1 MRKFMKILLMT
12 AVWVVVSLLLLE
24 VVLRLSVG
32 VLPPRLAAAARQ
44 VLTGRGYV
52 EGYSNAWEYD
62 TEHYYIV
69 KPNLDNVLQYGSPSV
84 SFHLTTYPL
93 WGSRMGFRLSSPEV
107 NYFVD
112 AGFVG
117 DSHTFCFTELEDCWV
132 TILSRETGMGTVNLG
147 QPVTGSLSH
156 LAYLEGFITPL
167 HPPLVV
173 WQFVGNDFNDDYG
186 LMANIRHE
194 IEPVQVDLSQFPPAP
209 LPPEVSPVQDWL
221 QHNSVLYGMIQM
233 LTTGRVGGLTAEEM
247 MHADPYQITYRDGV
261 LQFGRWI
268 ERMVADMNYP
278 PNQIG
283 YAYTRGALQQAQ
295 EDVAA
300 WGGQLVVLLVPTR
313 ELVYQDQTEPILG
326 ESEFA
331 VWASAHHAMLALC
344 DELQLTC
351 FDALPGLREHA
362 QQGEH
367 LYWTDDPH
375 LNPHGNAVLARLMQD
390 YLSQQGLL
398 PQR

>member
-1 MRKFMKILLMT
+1 MRKVGKILLIT
-12 AVWVVVSLLLLE
+12 AVWIVVSLLLLE
-24 VVLRLSVG
+24 VVLRAAVP
-32 VLPPRLAAAARQ
+32 VLPPRLAAAARH

-69 KPNLDNVLQYGSPSV
+69 KPNLENVVQYGTPSV

-93 WGSRMGFRLSSPEV
+93 WDSRMGFRLSSPEID
-107 NYFVD
+107 YYVD
-112 AGFVG
+112 AAFVG
-117 DSHTFCFTELEDCWV
+117 DSHTFCFTEFDDCWV
-132 TILSRETGMGTVNLG
+132 NILSANAGIRSVDLG
-147 QPVTGSLSH
+147 QPVTGSISH
-156 LAYLEGFITPL
+156 LAYLEGFAEPL
-167 HPPLVV
+167 EPDLVV

-194 IEPVQVDLSQFPPAP
+194 IEPVQVDMSLYPPAP
-209 LPPEVSPVQDWL
+209 TPPAVSPVSDWL

-247 MHADPYQITYRDGV
+247 MHADPYQITYRDGTM
-261 LQFGRWI
+261 QFGRWI
-268 ERMVADMNYP
+268 ERMVADMSYP

-283 YAYTRGALQQAQ
+283 YEYTRDSLEQAQ
-295 EDVAA
+295 ADVAE
-300 WGGQLVVLLVPTR
+300 WGGQFVVLLVPTR
-313 ELVYQDQTEPILG
+313 ELVYQGLTEPILG

-331 VWASAHHAMLALC
+331 VWSSAHNAMLGLC

-375 LNPHGNAVLARLMQD
+375 LNPHGNAVLAELMQQF
-390 YLSQQGLL
+390 LEEHGLL
-398 PQR
+398 P

>member
-1 MRKFMKILLMT
+1 MRKLLKILLIT
-12 AVWVVVSLLLLE
+12 SVWIVVSLLLLE
-24 VVLRLSVG
+24 LVLRLAVP

-62 TEHYYIV
+62 IDHFYIV
-69 KPNLDNVLQYGSPSV
+69 KPDLDDVLQYGSPSV
-84 SFHLTTYPL
+84 SFHLTTYPI
-93 WGSRMGFRLSSPEV
+93 WDSRMGFRLSSPEV

-112 AGFVG
+112 VVFVG
-117 DSHTFCFTELEDCWV
+117 DSHTFCFTELGDCWV
-132 TILSRETGMGTVNLG
+132 TLLADETGMGAVNLG

-156 LAYLEGFITPL
+156 LNYLQSFASAWQ
-167 HPPLVV
+167 PPLVV

-194 IEPVQVDLSQFPPAP
+194 IEPAQVDLSQFPPAP
-209 LPPEVSPVQDWL
+209 LPPDEGAVGEWL
-221 QHNSVLYGMIQM
+221 QHNSVLYGMVQM

-247 MHADPYQITYRDGV
+247 QHADPYTITYRDGM

-268 ERMVADMNYP
+268 ERMVADMSYP

-283 YAYTRGALQQAQ
+283 YEYTREALQEAQ
-295 EDVAA
+295 QVVAE

-313 ELVYQDQTEPILG
+313 ELVYQDQTEPLLG
-326 ESEFA
+326 GDEFA
-331 VWASAHHAMLALC
+331 VWTSAHEAMLGLC
-344 DELQLTC
+344 SELQLAC
-351 FDALPGLREHA
+351 FDALPGLRERA
-362 QQGEH
+362 RLGEH

-375 LNPHGNAVLARLMQD
+375 LNPQGNAVLAELMRQ
-390 YLSQQGLL
+390 YLGEQGLL
-398 PQR
+398 PRG

>member
-1 MRKFMKILLMT
+1 MRRVAKILLIA
-12 AVWVVVSLLLLE
+12 AVWVVISVLLLE
-24 VVLRLSVG
+24 IVLRLAVP
-32 VLPPRLAAAARQ
+32 VLPPRLAAAARE
-44 VLTGRGYV
+44 VLTGRGYI

-62 TEHYYIV
+62 TEHFYIV
-69 KPNLDNVLQYGSPSV
+69 KPNLENVLQFGSPSV
-84 SFHLTTYPL
+84 SFRLTTYSL
-93 WGSRMGFRLSSPEV
+93 WGSRMGFRLQSPEI

-112 AGFVG
+112 AAFVG

-132 TILSRETGMGTVNLG
+132 TVLSRETGMGTVNFG

-156 LAYLEGFITPL
+156 LAYLEGFVAPL
-167 HPPLVV
+167 RPPLVV

-186 LMANIRHE
+186 LMANIRRE
-194 IEPVQVDLSQFPPAP
+194 IEPVEVDMSQFPPAP
-209 LPPEVSPVQDWL
+209 SPSPVSPTQDWL
-221 QHNSVLYGMIQM
+221 QRNSVLYGMVQM
-233 LTTGRVGGLTAEEM
+233 LTMGRVGGLTEDEM
-247 MHADPYQITYRDGV
+247 KHWDPYQITYRDGV

-268 ERMVADMNYP
+268 ERMVADMDYP

-283 YAYTRGALQQAQ
+283 YQYTRQALQQAQ
-295 EDVAA
+295 ADVAA

-326 ESEFA
+326 ESEFQ
-331 VWASAHHAMLALC
+331 VWASAHNAMLGLC

-351 FDALPGLREHA
+351 FDALPGLRERA

-375 LNPHGNAVLARLMQD
+375 LNPRGNAVLAELMRI
-390 YLSQQGLL
+390 YLTEQGLL